1 MNKSNPKVSL
11 LMCVYNGETHLREA
25 VESILNQ
32 SFKDFE
38 LVIVDDGSTDSSWQI
53 LSEYSAKDSR
63 IVLIQNEVNLG
74 LEKSLNKGLA
84 ATKGEYFAR
93 QDADDVSRSNRLQ
106 LQVDFLD
113 NHPEVGALGTA
124 VELIDEQ
131 GNTIGKNI
139 LPTDRESLQS
149 LLLFNNFMHH
159 STLMVRSSLM
169 QKLGGYDETMRYV
182 EDYDLW
188 WRLSCLSGLATLPN
202 ILLKRRV
209 DNGPR
214 ISKLYREK
222 QLHNSFEIS
231 WQAVCQ
237 SLGEDSCNL
246 NKEVYERFWWN
257 LTRFII
263 SKQDYQKSWLDKQGQ
278 NALIQ
283 KQDIQQLQPLWH
295 LLATFP
301 SASEI
306 WGCRIQKLAYQL
318 LQQKQTMEGFQLLG
332 IAVARLKMPL
342 QPSKIITALVK
353 PYVPEP
359 GQRLWRVWK
368 TKNKSVDLHG
378 T

>member
-32 SFKDFE
+32 TFKDFE

-93 QDADDVSRSNRLQ
+93 QDADDVSLSNRLQ

-124 VELIDEQ
+124 VELINEQ
-131 GNTIGKNI
+131 GNTIGKNS
-139 LPTDRESLQS
+139 LPTDHESLQS

-188 WRLSCLSGLATLPN
+188 WRLSYLSRLATLPN

-222 QLHNSFEIS
+222 QLQNAFEIS
-231 WQAVCQ
+231 WKAVCQ
-237 SLGEDSCNL
+237 SLGEDSFKL
-246 NKEVYERFWWN
+246 NRGVYERFWWN

-263 SKQDYQKSWLDKQGQ
+263 SKQDYQKSWSDKQGQ

-283 KQDIQQLQPLWH
+283 KQDIQKLQPLWR

-301 SASEI
+301 GASET
-306 WGCRIQKLAYQL
+306 WGSRIQELAYQL
-318 LQQKQTMEGFQLLG
+318 LRQKQTMEGFQLLG
-332 IAVARLKMPL
+332 IGLKMPL

-359 GQRLWRVWK
+359 GQQLWRVWK
-368 TKNKSVDLHG
+368 SKKKNADLHG

>member
-11 LMCVYNGETHLREA
+11 LMCVYNGQTHLREA

-32 SFKDFE
+32 SFRDLE

-53 LSEYSAKDSR
+53 LTEYSTKDSR
-63 IVLIQNEVNLG
+63 IVLIQNEANLG

-93 QDADDVSRSNRLQ
+93 QDADDVSLSNRLQ

-124 VELIDEQ
+124 VELINEQ
-131 GNTIGKNI
+131 GNTIGKNS
-139 LPTDRESLQS
+139 LPADRESLQS

-159 STLMVRSSLM
+159 STLMARSSLM
-169 QKLGGYDETMRYV
+169 QQLGGYDETMRYV

-209 DNGPR
+209 DDGPR

-231 WQAVCQ
+231 WKAICQ
-237 SLGEDSCNL
+237 SLGEDSSNL
-246 NKEVYERFWWN
+246 NKGVYERFWWN
-257 LTRFII
+257 ITQFII
-263 SKQDYQKSWLDKQGQ
+263 SKQDYQKSWLDKRE
-278 NALIQ
+278 NAFIH
-283 KQDIQQLQPLWH
+283 KEDIQQLQPLWH

-301 SASEI
+301 GAAEI
-306 WGCRIQKLAYQL
+306 WGCRIQKLGYQL
-318 LQQKQTMEGFQLLG
+318 LQQKQTREGFQLLR
-332 IAVARLKMPL
+332 IATTRLKTPL
-342 QPSKIITALVK
+342 QLSKTIRALVK

-359 GQRLWRVWK
+359 GQQLWKVWK
-368 TKNKSVDLHG
+368 TRNKNVDLHG

>member
-32 SFKDFE
+32 TFKDFE
-38 LVIVDDGSTDSSWQI
+38 SVIVDDGSTDSSWQI

-93 QDADDVSRSNRLQ
+93 QDADDVSLSNRLQ

-124 VELIDEQ
+124 VELINEQ
-131 GNTIGKNI
+131 GNTIGKNS

-159 STLMVRSSLM
+159 STLMARSSLM
-169 QKLGGYDETMRYV
+169 QQLGGYDETMRYV

-209 DNGPR
+209 DDGPR

-231 WQAVCQ
+231 WKAICQ
-237 SLGEDSCNL
+237 SLGKDLGNL

-257 LTRFII
+257 LTQFII
-263 SKQDYQKSWLDKQGQ
+263 SKQDYQKSWLDKRQ
-278 NALIQ
+278 NAFIQ
-283 KQDIQQLQPLWH
+283 KEDIQQLQPLWH

-301 SASEI
+301 GASET
-306 WGCRIQKLAYQL
+306 WGCRIQELAYQL
-318 LQQKQTMEGFQLLG
+318 LREKQTMEGFQLLG
-332 IAVARLKMPL
+332 IGLKMPL

-353 PYVPEP
+353 PYVPES
-359 GQRLWRVWK
+359 GQQLWRVWK
-368 TKNKSVDLHG
+368 TRKKNADLHG

>member
-1 MNKSNPKVSL
+1 MNKLNPKVSL
-11 LMCVYNGETHLREA
+11 LMCVYNGEAHLREA

-32 SFKDFE
+32 SFYDFE
-38 LVIVDDGSTDSSWQI
+38 LVILDDGSTDSSWQI

-63 IVLIQNEVNLG
+63 IVLIQNGVNLG

-93 QDADDVSRSNRLQ
+93 QDADDVSLSNRLQ

-124 VELIDEQ
+124 VELINEQ
-131 GNTIGKNI
+131 GNTIGKNS

-209 DNGPR
+209 DDGPR

-222 QLHNSFEIS
+222 QLQNSFEIS
-231 WQAVCQ
+231 WKAVCQ
-237 SLGEDSCNL
+237 SLGEDSFKL
-246 NKEVYERFWWN
+246 NKKVYERFWWN

-263 SKQDYQKSWLDKQGQ
+263 SKQDYQKAWSDKQGK

-283 KQDIQQLQPLWH
+283 KEDIQQLQPLWH

-301 SASEI
+301 GAAET
-306 WGCRIQKLAYQL
+306 WGYRIQKLAYQL

-332 IAVARLKMPL
+332 IAANRLKIPL

-353 PYVPEP
+353 PYVPKP
-359 GQRLWRVWK
+359 GQQLWRVWK
-368 TKNKSVDLHG
+368 TRKKNADLHS

>member
-1 MNKSNPKVSL
+1 
-11 LMCVYNGETHLREA
+11 MCVYNGETHLREA

-32 SFKDFE
+32 TFYDFE

-63 IVLIQNEVNLG
+63 IVLIQNEANLG

-93 QDADDVSRSNRLQ
+93 QDADDVSGSNRLQ

-131 GNTIGKNI
+131 GNTIGKNS

-188 WRLSCLSGLATLPN
+188 WRLSCLSGLTTLPN
-202 ILLKRRV
+202 LLLKRRV
-209 DNGPR
+209 DDGPR

-222 QLHNSFEIS
+222 QLQNSFEIS
-231 WQAVCQ
+231 WKALCQ
-237 SLGEDSCNL
+237 SLGEDSLNL
-246 NKEVYERFWWN
+246 NKKVYERFWWN
-257 LTRFII
+257 LTQFII
-263 SKQDYQKSWLDKQGQ
+263 SKQDYQKSWSDKQGE

-283 KQDIQQLQPLWH
+283 KEDIQQLQPLWR

-301 SASEI
+301 GASET

-318 LQQKQTMEGFQLLG
+318 LQQKQTMEGFELLG
-332 IAVARLKMPL
+332 IAVARLKMPFQL
-342 QPSKIITALVK
+342 SKTIRALVK
-353 PYVPEP
+353 PYVPES
-359 GQRLWRVWK
+359 GQQLWRVWK
-368 TKNKSVDLHG
+368 NRKKNVDLHS